1 MSGTPLLDIGDL
13 TVDYATPNGPLRAV
27 NDVSLRVDQGETL
40 ALVGESGSG
49 KSTIAAAIVDLLRN
63 EAATITGRLVFKGR
77 DIAAASAEERRAL
90 NGKHIGIVFQDP
102 FTSLNPSLTIGRAG
116 RGTSHPA
123 SAAVIG
129 RCHAA
134 RDQLAG
140 RRRAAGPGQSCAR
153 LSPPAFGRH
162 AAARADRHGACL
174 QSRAADPRRAD
185 HRARRHGRGANSR
198 PAGPAAQA
206 APARHDL
213 HHA

>member
-77 DIAAASAEERRAL
+77 DIAAAGAEERRAL

-102 FTSLNPSLTIGRAG
+102 FTSLNPSLTIGRQVAEPLIQHLRLSSQ
-116 RGTSHPA
+116 RG
-123 SAAVIG
+123 
-129 RCHAA
+129 HAA
-134 RDQLAG
+134 GDRLAG
-140 RRRAAGPGQSCAR
+140 RRRAARPGQSCAR

-162 AAARADRHGACL
+162 AAARADRHGAGL

-185 HRARRHGRGANSR
+185 HRARRHGGGANSR
-198 PAGPAAQA
+198 PAGQPAQA
-206 APARHDL
+206 SAGSA
-213 HHA
+213 